1 MIDPRALILSR
12 LETLTP
18 AQALDLIPSLPASTL
33 EVLAELAGKRERELN
48 EAWGCECCAD
58 PEALSWGWVWEV
70 ATD

>member
-1 MIDPRALILSR
+1 MIDHRALILSH

-33 EVLAELAGKRERELN
+33 GVLAEFADKRERELS
-48 EAWGCECCAD
+48 EAWGCDCCASD
-58 PEALSWGWVWEV
+58 EALAWGWVWEV